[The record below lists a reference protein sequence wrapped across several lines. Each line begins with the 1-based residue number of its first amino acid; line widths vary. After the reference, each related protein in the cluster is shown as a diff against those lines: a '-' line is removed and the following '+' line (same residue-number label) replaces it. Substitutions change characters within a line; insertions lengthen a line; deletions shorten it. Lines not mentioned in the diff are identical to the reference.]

1 MSFRTSLDSAL
12 NIADLRVLAKRRM
25 PKVIFDYLE
34 RGSEDEH
41 TFHRN
46 RAAFERYALVPK
58 IVSGHKKRDLS
69 VTLFGDKLAS
79 PWIVGPTG
87 LNGIFW
93 RGADIALAR
102 ATARAGGVFTLGTA
116 ASTSIEDLAAA
127 SDGVKWF
134 QLYPWAD
141 RKVWG
146 RLMQRAQDAGYRAM
160 IVTVDTV
167 VPGNRE
173 QDRRNHFAHNVS
185 YTPKVI
191 LDGLLHPRW
200 LAGVWLNGPRPRTEN
215 VVEFVGPEATAT
227 ELADF
232 SRRARNP
239 DLSWDDL
246 EWMRAQWDG
255 PFLIKGVLH
264 PDDAIRA
271 ANMGF
276 DGVVVSNHGG
286 RQLDQAISTLE
297 ALPPILDAVGKRM
310 TVIVDGGFRRGTDA
324 VKALALGAKAVLL
337 GRAPLYGVSAA
348 GEAGADR
355 ALTILNEETERVLAL
370 LGCGSV
376 RALTR
381 DFVREVPPIP

>member
-1 MSFRTSLDSAL
+1 M
-12 NIADLRVLAKRRM
+12 
-25 PKVIFDYLE
+25 
-34 RGSEDEH
+34 
-41 TFHRN
+41 
-46 RAAFERYALVPK
+46 
-58 IVSGHKKRDLS
+58 
-69 VTLFGDKLAS
+69 
-79 PWIVGPTG
+79 
-87 LNGIFW
+87 
-93 RGADIALAR
+93 
-102 ATARAGGVFTLGTA
+102 
-116 ASTSIEDLAAA
+116 
-127 SDGVKWF
+127 KWF

-215 VVEFVGPEATAT
+215 VVEFVGPGATAT

-310 TVIVDGGFRRGTDA
+310 TVVVDGGFRRGTDA

-376 RALTR
+376 RELTR
-381 DFVREVPPIP
+381 DFIREVPPVF